1 MPLDS
6 FNQDLDPYSAQV
18 AHAFDSAGPAVVHVM
33 AFAKDGRP
41 AGQGSGVIF
50 TPDGYVLTNS
60 HVVARA
66 HRLRASLT
74 DGQSFEASLAGDDPD
89 TDIAVLRL
97 SGAGL
102 PHAELGVSAS
112 LRVGQLVVAIGNPL
126 GFTCTVTAGIVS
138 ALGRSLRTGSGR
150 LLDSVIQTDAPLN
163 PGNSGGPLVSGAG
176 RVVGINTAMI
186 APAQGIC
193 FAIGIDTAI
202 WVATRL
208 MRDGRVR
215 RSRLG
220 LAAQTVPISLRV
232 RRFHGLQQAAGVMVS
247 ELAADGPGRLAGLQA
262 GDVLLSFDGVT
273 LTGVD
278 DLHRVLTAERA
289 GVPAPL
295 VLLRR
300 AEVLTLPVTPAEA

>member
-1 MPLDS
+1 MPLDVLD
-6 FNQDLDPYSAQV
+6 QELDPYSAQV
-18 AHAFDSAGPAVVHVM
+18 VQAFDRAGPAVVHVM
-33 AFAKDGRP
+33 AFAQDGRP
-41 AGQGSGVIF
+41 AGQGSGVIY
-50 TPDGYVLTNS
+50 TPDGYALTNS
-60 HVVARA
+60 HVVAKA
-66 HRLRASLT
+66 ARLTASLT
-74 DGQSFEASLAGDDPD
+74 DGQNFDAALIGDDPA

-97 SGAGL
+97 AGTGL
-102 PHAELGVSAS
+102 PHAELGVSAA
-112 LRVGQLVVAIGNPL
+112 LKVGQLVIAIGNPL

-138 ALGRSLRTGSGR
+138 ALGRTLRTGGGG

-220 LAAQTVPISLRV
+220 LSAQTVPISTRTQ
-232 RRFHGLQQAAGVMVS
+232 RFHGLQQATGVMVS
-247 ELAADGPGRLAGLQA
+247 DLAPNGPGKQAGLEA
-262 GDVLLSFDGVT
+262 GDVLVSFDGAPV
-273 LTGVD
+273 TGVD
-278 DLHRVLTAERA
+278 DLHRTLTQERA
-289 GVPAPL
+289 GIAVP
-295 VLLRR
+295 VGLLRR
-300 AEVLTLPVTPAEA
+300 TERLTVMVTPRET